1 MTAGPVAVRAT
12 ARLQLHRG
20 FTFDDATARVPYLSD
35 LGVSHVYSSPILRA
49 RAGSTHGYNVVD
61 PTQVSEELGGEG
73 GLRRLVAALR
83 AHGMGLVVDIVPN
96 HMAVGGADNAW
107 WLDLLAHGPRSAYA
121 AFFDIDWKVPDAA
134 LRGKLLAPFL
144 GRPYGEALA
153 AGEIRLEFD
162 APSRRFHARYFD
174 HVFPIAARDL
184 AAPADGDATS
194 VLQRHDARTPQ
205 GRAHLHRL
213 LERQHYRLAWWQA
226 ARDEINWRRFFD
238 LAEYAGLRVEE
249 PAVFEAVHAT
259 TFRLHD
265 EGLIDGV
272 RVDHV
277 DGLADPRGYCR
288 RLRARLGPRAYI
300 VVEKILAPGER
311 MPLDWRIDG
320 TTGYSFM
327 NDVAALL
334 HEPAGAQPLAALWS
348 SLSGRTAE
356 FAVEE
361 RAARRRIA
369 EEALASELAAAA
381 LALHRVARASLATR
395 DVTLGAIRRVLL
407 EMLVRF
413 PVYRLY
419 ADRRGLNAA
428 DRAVL
433 QRVADEARPA
443 CRPAER
449 YLVDI
454 LVRWLGLE
462 APAAAPAAERRL
474 RLRAITRFQQ
484 LTSPLAAK
492 AVEDTA
498 FYRHGRLLSRN
509 EVGADPTQ
517 FAIGVEDFHA
527 EALRRR
533 EHFPRAMLTTATHDH
548 KRGEDAR
555 ARLAVL
561 SERAADWAAAVAQWC
576 ELNAPLRR
584 DAAGAGL
591 APAAADEY
599 MLYQTLVGH
608 WPPLLA
614 DDDAEG
620 LEALAQ
626 RVAAWHLKAVRE
638 AKLRTSWTN
647 PDPAYEDAVVAF
659 VDALIG
665 GEGHP
670 RFLEQFVPLQRYLA
684 RLGRLVSLSQTL
696 LKLAC
701 PGVPDIYRGNEDWTF
716 ELVDPDNRRPIDW
729 EARARRLERLAASV
743 DVDDATLPARAAEI
757 AGSLEDDR
765 AKLYLT
771 WRALGARRDAPAA
784 LADGSYEPLR
794 TSGPR
799 GEHLVAFA
807 RRGEGAEAL
816 VVVPRLFAAL
826 CDIEHGELPL
836 GEKVWSGTA
845 VTAPDGSSGRV
856 WRNALTGERVQAREG
871 AGLPA
876 SELLASFPVALLL
889 ARTS

>member
-162 APSRRFHARYFD
+162 APSRRFQARYFD
-174 HVFPIAARDL
+174 HVFPIVPRDL

-205 GRAHLHRL
+205 GRARLHRL

-369 EEALASELAAAA
+369 EEALASELAATA

-561 SERAADWAAAVAQWC
+561 SERAADWAAAVAQWR

-584 DAAGAGL
+584 AADGGEL

-599 MLYQTLVGH
+599 MLYQTLAGH
-608 WPPLLA
+608 WPLLLA
-614 DDDAEG
+614 PDDAAG

-638 AKLRTSWTN
+638 AKLRTSWIE
-647 PDPAYEDAVVAF
+647 PEPEYERACREFVLGALRPGPFPRAVRDF
-659 VDALIG
+659 VDGIASAGAANGLTQALL
-665 GEGHP
+665 
-670 RFLEQFVPLQRYLA
+670 RNTA
-684 RLGRLVSLSQTL
+684 
-696 LKLAC
+696 
-701 PGVPDIYRGNEDWTF
+701 PGVPDLYQGTVFWDF
-716 ELVDPDNRRPIDW
+716 SLVDPDNRSPVDYA
-729 EARARRLERLAASV
+729 ARE
-743 DVDDATLPARAAEI
+743 
-757 AGSLEDDR
+757 
-765 AKLYLT
+765 
-771 WRALGARRDAPAA
+771 AA
-784 LADGSYEPLR
+784 LADPAPFDALLDGWRDGRVKLRLIAAALRHRARHPGLFLDASYVPLPAEGPQAARVVAYAREHGAHALLVVAARTAAPLVEPAAPRIAPARWEGTVLR
-794 TSGPR
+794 LPPS
-799 GEHLVAFA
+799 LA
-807 RRGEGAEAL
+807 RRRWRDLLGARELAGAARLTLTEAL
-816 VVVPRLFAAL
+816 A
-826 CDIEHGELPL
+826 
-836 GEKVWSGTA
+836 
-845 VTAPDGSSGRV
+845 GRSV
-856 WRNALTGERVQAREG
+856 A
-871 AGLPA
+871 
-876 SELLASFPVALLL
+876 LLASGPDGEAELE
-889 ARTS
+889 RMR